1 MVSPYSRNVRPR
13 LTCLVAIVL
22 VSCLAFDCHARKPE
36 PKNEN
41 LPSNT
46 PTLAVSSAA
55 SPAERLPMIVQ
66 RPLINLRI
74 DTEHCAYLLFVNG
87 GLVIANIDGNAA
99 HEDQPINHWVHS
111 GSNSIDLHMY
121 KPGDEP
127 DLCDVKIDVTVKDND
142 NDQLPA
148 LTALVLAHSAKAA
161 VAGSPTRGSSPP
173 GTFDSH
179 HGFRP
184 SDKGDLRVGTVK
196 LVHLTGNASEIH
208 VLSRTFDV
216 QLPFPEWAFFRGEKL
231 RQWWEFKDR
240 QERQPTYEE
249 ILGAYRKVWSFLQKR
264 DVNGFLDACE
274 ERSREIDIA
283 YYKQAGETR
292 ARLRKDLE
300 SAIKDPAFELATLD
314 GAGFWKYTVG
324 STGKLIAL
332 TQGNQASPIFR
343 FQMKDGTPFSLI
355 FPVVFRKE
363 GDRYII
369 TR

>member
-1 MVSPYSRNVRPR
+1 MESPRTRFARRR
-13 LTCLVAIVL
+13 LPSMAAIGLVVCL
-22 VSCLAFDCHARKPE
+22 SHDCHARKRE
-36 PKNEN
+36 SEHET

-46 PTLAVSSAA
+46 PAISSAA
-55 SPAERLPMIVQ
+55 SPAERLPMIAR
-66 RPLINLRI
+66 RPLMSLRI

-87 GLVIANIDGNAA
+87 GLVTANIDGDAA
-99 HEDQPINHWVHS
+99 HEDQPINHWVHT
-111 GSNSIDLHMY
+111 GSNAIDLHMY

-127 DLCDVKIDVTVKDND
+127 DLCDVKIGVTVKDND
-142 NDQLPA
+142 NDKVPS

-161 VAGSPTRGSSPP
+161 AAGSPTQGSSPP

-179 HGFRP
+179 QDFRP
-184 SDKGDLRVGTVK
+184 SNKGDLRVGPAQ

-231 RQWWEFKDR
+231 RQWWEFKNR
-240 QERQPTYEE
+240 EERQPTYEE

-264 DVNGFLDACE
+264 DINGFLDACE
-274 ERSREIDIA
+274 ERSREIDMA
-283 YYKQAGETR
+283 FYKQSGETR

-300 SAIKDPAFELATLD
+300 SAMNDPEFELTTLD
-314 GAGFWKYTVG
+314 VKGSWKYTVG